1 MERIGKKGNA
11 FYLLPLPS
19 SFQRRLVGFDDALQN
34 TADTL
39 CSLDLLSIHKLST
52 THLVNT
58 TLTGSLSMITEMLK
72 AASVQSSRLL
82 TSLLYPFNQPNR
94 QYKTYLLS
102 PLLRS

>member
-1 MERIGKKGNA
+1 MERIGRKGNA

-34 TADTL
+34 TL
-39 CSLDLLSIHKLST
+39 CSLDLLSIHKLSA

-58 TLTGSLSMITEMLK
+58 TLTGSLSMISEMLK

-82 TSLLYPFNQPNR
+82 TSLLYPFNQPDG
-94 QYKTYLLS
+94 QYNTCLLS